1 MALKIGNQLSRII
14 CHAFYIL
21 LIKESCC
28 KKTNC
33 YIICAQPSTVEN
45 ICHIKLF
52 FSIYAGLNISL
63 TVVLFP
69 LQSLSVCGQSHKVFD
84 ICTQFAWDIFLFQV
98 KKDGNG
104 FFFPQEWTSQS
115 NSIFMVFVADWIIF
129 HSLCSQ
135 PALGIESLPLKHDS
149 LLRLFSSPHSIP
161 RTWQPCPIQTCAL
174 LPFIVGHKWM
184 VSLSTLEAGVTH

>member
-1 MALKIGNQLSRII
+1 M
-14 CHAFYIL
+14 
-21 LIKESCC
+21 
-28 KKTNC
+28 
-33 YIICAQPSTVEN
+33 CAQLQQWKLYLPHST
-45 ICHIKLF
+45 LA
-52 FSIYAGLNISL
+52 SIYTRRNISL

-98 KKDGNG
+98 RKDGNG
-104 FFFPQEWTSQS
+104 FSFLPQERASQS

-135 PALGIESLPLKHDS
+135 LAMGIESLPLKHDS
-149 LLRLFSSPHSIP
+149 LVRLFFLSPHSIS
-161 RTWQPCPIQTCAL
+161 RTWQPCSIQTCAL

-184 VSLSTLEAGVTH
+184 VRLSTLEASVTH